1 MQYNALLSK
10 TIKKQTFTLIELL
23 VVIAIIAILAGILLP
38 ALNQARQKGHS
49 ASCLN
54 VQKQL
59 GNYATIY
66 SNDFDDYILF
76 STAPSAAGAY
86 QEHSWSKK
94 LRELYF
100 VKGYYADGHADQ
112 TNVYFKCPG
121 DIDPVKNTLQEKE
134 TSSYSYNPFFGDQ
147 YYPTVYGSSY
157 EKDYLN
163 FKKLSYFK
171 LPSKTARLLD
181 FKISK
186 KSESNKSLN
195 WIWDA
200 IPWGQL
206 TYKVDFRHSMRANIL
221 YLAGNASSMSK
232 PEMECIIFPKM
243 LKGQPY

>member
-1 MQYNALLSK
+1 MYCKDQL
-10 TIKKQTFTLIELL
+10 TEVFRKKTFTLIELL
-23 VVIAIIAILAGILLP
+23 VVIAIIAILAGMLLP

-54 VQKQL
+54 VQKQI

-66 SNDFDDYILF
+66 SNDYDDYILF
-76 STAPSAAGAY
+76 STNPSTDRSY
-86 QEHSWSKK
+86 QDHSWSRK

-100 VKGYYADGHADQ
+100 VKGYYVDDHAEQ
-112 TNVYFKCPG
+112 TNVYFRCPG

-134 TSSYSYNPFFGDQ
+134 TSSYSYSPYFGEP
-147 YYPTVYGSSY
+147 YYPKTYGSGY
-157 EKDYLN
+157 EKEYLH

-186 KSESNKSLN
+186 KSEGNKSLN

-200 IPWGQL
+200 IPWGYL

-221 YLAGNASSMSK
+221 YLAGNASGMSK
-232 PEMECIIFPKM
+232 PEMECLPFPKM
-243 LKGQPY
+243 IKGQPY